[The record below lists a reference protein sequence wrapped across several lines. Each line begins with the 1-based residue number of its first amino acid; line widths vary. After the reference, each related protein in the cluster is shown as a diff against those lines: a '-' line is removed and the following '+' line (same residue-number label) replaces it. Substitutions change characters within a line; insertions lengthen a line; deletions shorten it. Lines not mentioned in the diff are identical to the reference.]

1 MFWSSFGVGER
12 NKPFNRGL
20 PHFLS
25 NLHLPFKFH
34 RWYFSFSANIYLT
47 VQLWAVLSSGTC
59 LKTLVGHSRAVTA
72 VLFSRDGTLVISCS
86 YDSKCCV
93 WDVLSGCCLKS
104 ISVSQQSHLPI
115 SHATIS
121 PNGKYLLIS
130 TLDST
135 LTMWDYK
142 IGQGRIIKTYQGIIL
157 SFCPVISFHYLFLE
171 WLASN
176 FSLQCHPWIT
186 H

>member
-1 MFWSSFGVGER
+1 M
-12 NKPFNRGL
+12 
-20 PHFLS
+20 
-25 NLHLPFKFH
+25 
-34 RWYFSFSANIYLT
+34 
-47 VQLWAVLSSGTC
+47 
-59 LKTLVGHSRAVTA
+59 
-72 VLFSRDGTLVISCS
+72 LFSRDGTLVISCS

-130 TLDST
+130 TLNST

-157 SFCPVISFHYLFLE
+157 SFGPVISFHYLFLE

-186 H
+186 HYGHKNEGNDHQLM

>member
-1 MFWSSFGVGER
+1 M
-12 NKPFNRGL
+12 
-20 PHFLS
+20 
-25 NLHLPFKFH
+25 
-34 RWYFSFSANIYLT
+34 
-47 VQLWAVLSSGTC
+47 
-59 LKTLVGHSRAVTA
+59 
-72 VLFSRDGTLVISCS
+72 LFSRDGTLVISCS

-104 ISVSQQSHLPI
+104 ISVSQQSNLPI
-115 SHATIS
+115 SHATMS

-157 SFCPVISFHYLFLE
+157 SFDPVISFLLFVFRVTSIQFLITVSPLNHTLRSQE
-171 WLASN
+171 WRKWSPTNVALD
-176 FSLQCHPWIT
+176 C
-186 H
+186 